1 MLHRRLTD
9 LDHSDHAAVPIR
21 TPAPHVPAL
30 DFLGRMPVPLR
41 YGFAAGLEHAAV
53 AAGGR
58 SICFLMGNEWY
69 APFDEL
75 ARTGFNSAFPR
86 MILSPFT
93 RDVLSVPFQQRLRAA
108 GHRAASAKAVH
119 PAVTAAG
126 LVDPAGLF
134 TVFSVIPWV
143 FLIDHRKLGTRPMPR
158 HWEDLLDP
166 VYHDQIVFGGWQRPS
181 DGTYPD
187 CNDFLLLT
195 LYRRFGAAG
204 LRAFAANTRAIMHNT
219 VAARLAGSNSEQ
231 GGAISILPW
240 LQADICPRR
249 DRTSVIWPEDGAMT
263 MPIGFSV
270 AAGQRARVQPLLD
283 FICGDAYGAVLARNR
298 YPAVWAS
305 LPQGLPPGARLN
317 WLGWDYTRTHDMTEE
332 TAIATRIFFTAW
344 DET

>member
-21 TPAPHVPAL
+21 TSALHLPAL

-41 YGFAAGLEHAAV
+41 YGFAAGLERAAS

-58 SICFLMGNEWY
+58 SICFLTGNEWY

-75 ARTGFNSAFPR
+75 ARAGSNSAFPH

-108 GHRAASAKAVH
+108 GHGAASAKAVH

-143 FLIDHRKLGTRPMPR
+143 FLIDHRKLGTRPVPR

-166 VYHDQIVFGGWQRPS
+166 VYHNQIVFGGWQRPS

-187 CNDFLLLT
+187 CNDFLLLM
-195 LYRRFGAAG
+195 LYHRFGTAG

-219 VAARLAGSNSEQ
+219 VAARLAGTNSEQ
-231 GGAISILPW
+231 GGAVSILPW

-249 DRTSVIWPEDGAMT
+249 DRTSVIWPVDGAMT
-263 MPIGFSV
+263 MPIGFS
-270 AAGQRARVQPLLD
+270 AAVGQRARVQPLLD
-283 FICGDAYGAVLARNR
+283 FICGDAYGAMLARNR

-305 LPQGLPPGARLN
+305 LPHGLPPGARLN

-344 DET
+344 NRT

>member
-9 LDHSDHAAVPIR
+9 FDGPDHAAGVLPP
-21 TPAPHVPAL
+21 PAPHLPAL

-41 YGFAAGLEHAAV
+41 YGFAAGLDRAAT

-58 SICFLMGNEWY
+58 RICFLMGNEWY
-69 APFDEL
+69 APFDDL
-75 ARTGFNSAFPR
+75 LHAGADAGFPHI
-86 MILSPFT
+86 ILSPFT
-93 RDVLSVPFQQRLRAA
+93 RDVLSVPFQQRLREA
-108 GHRAASAKAVH
+108 GHGAAPPASVH
-119 PAVTAAG
+119 PAVAAAG
-126 LVDPAGLF
+126 LVDPEGLF
-134 TVFSVIPWV
+134 TVFAVIPWV
-143 FLIDHRKLGTRPMPR
+143 LLIDHRKLGARPVPR

-166 VYHDQIVFGGWQRPS
+166 VYHDQIVFGGWRRPS

-204 LRAFAANTRAIMHNT
+204 LRAFAANTHAILHNT
-219 VAARLAGSNSEQ
+219 VAARFAGSNSEQ
-231 GGAISILPW
+231 GGAIAILPW

-270 AAGQRARVQPLLD
+270 ATAQRERVQPLLD
-283 FICGDAYGAVLARNR
+283 FICGDTYGAELARNR
-298 YPAVWAS
+298 YPAVWAGG
-305 LPQGLPPGARLN
+305 PQGLPPGARLN

-332 TAIATRIFFTAW
+332 TAIATSLFFAAW
-344 DET
+344 ERG

>member
-9 LDHSDHAAVPIR
+9 LDHSYQAAVPVR
-21 TPAPHVPAL
+21 TPAPHPSAL

-41 YGFAAGLEHAAV
+41 HGFAAGLERAGV
-53 AAGGR
+53 AAEGR
-58 SICFLMGNEWY
+58 RICFLMGNEWY

-75 ARTGFNSAFPR
+75 VQAGPGSGFPH

-93 RDVLSVPFQQRLRAA
+93 RDVLSAAFQQRLRAA
-108 GHRAASAKAVH
+108 GHGATPTMPVH
-119 PAVTAAG
+119 PAVAAAG
-126 LVDPAGLF
+126 LLDPAGLF
-134 TVFSVIPWV
+134 TVFAVIPWV
-143 FLIDHRKLGTRPMPR
+143 FLIDHRKLGTRPVPQR
-158 HWEDLLDP
+158 WEDLLNP

-204 LRAFAANTRAIMHNT
+204 LRAFAANTHAIMHNT
-219 VAARLAGSNSEQ
+219 VAARLAGTNSDQ
-231 GGAISILPW
+231 GGAISVLPW

-249 DRTSVIWPEDGAMT
+249 DRTGVIWPEDGAMT

-270 AAGQRARVQPLLD
+270 AAAQRARVQPLLD

-298 YPAVWAS
+298 YPAVWAG
-305 LPQGLPPGARLN
+305 LPHGLPPDARLN

-332 TAIATRIFFTAW
+332 TATAMRLFFADW
-344 DET
+344 AHA